1 MSPLRIGVLAAAL
14 ARGPRG
20 AFTARGAGRIL
31 GGELGRGGLE
41 MARGKRS
48 AGGRAQGGAPRGA
61 PFLAALLDAD
71 LWFLALPDLPVLPA
85 GAGAASRHQLDR
97 AVEADLAERERFLP
111 WSYPEASGETLPLF
125 RRRDRL
131 ERFLVLRERRSGR
144 ADPFELL
151 ECRGA
156 HLLPFLAAADRV
168 VLDPGSRHERPLDEA
183 ERDLLRAVVAG
194 LEGEDE
200 ARSGPP

>member
-1 MSPLRIGVLAAAL
+1 
-14 ARGPRG
+14 
-20 AFTARGAGRIL
+20 
-31 GGELGRGGLE
+31 
-41 MARGKRS
+41 MARGGRGAAGA
-48 AGGRAQGGAPRGA
+48 AGGATSRGA

-71 LWFLALPDLPVLPA
+71 LWFLALPELPALPV
-85 GAGAASRHQLDR
+85 GAGAADRRELER
-97 AVEADLAERERFLP
+97 AVAADLAERESFLP

-131 ERFLVLRERRSGR
+131 ERFLALRERRSGR
-144 ADPFELL
+144 VDPFELL

-168 VLDPGSRHERPLDEA
+168 VVDPGSRHERPLDE
-183 ERDLLRAVVAG
+183 EESELLRAVVAG

-200 ARSGPP
+200 VSTAPP